1 MIGAIING
9 ILNFV
14 SFLITLL
21 LTPINIVLQT
31 LVPST
36 TTAFYYITSMF
47 NVLSIYTKFVISYT
61 GILPELLSIMILL
74 IIPIITIPITVHG
87 FKLIL
92 NWWNTLKL

>member
-87 FKLIL
+87 NRTSNNRYYK
-92 NWWNTLKL
+92 